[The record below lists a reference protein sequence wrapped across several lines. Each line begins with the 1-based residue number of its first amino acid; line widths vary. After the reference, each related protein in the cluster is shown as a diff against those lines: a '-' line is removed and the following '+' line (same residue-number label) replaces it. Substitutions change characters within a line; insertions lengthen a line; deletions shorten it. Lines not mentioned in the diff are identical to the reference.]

1 MDAFRTA
8 YVYIRNVFAGALYET
23 DEGYSFSYDE
33 QYLSRKDASSVSL
46 TLPLSEKTYTSKTL
60 FPFFDGLIPEG
71 WLLGVVS
78 RNWKIDVKDRF
89 GDVYKRQL
97 QQGRSARQHQADP
110 GRDDP
115 LCAGDDRGRTH
126 AGKIY
131 AVS

>member
-8 YVYIRNVFAGALYET
+8 YVYIRNVFSGTLCET

-33 QYLSRKDASSVSL
+33 QYLIRKDASPVSL
-46 TLPLSEKTYTSKTL
+46 TLSLSEKTYTSKTL

-89 GDVYKRQL
+89 GLLLVACKD
-97 QQGRSARQHQADP
+97 GI
-110 GRDDP
+110 GN
-115 LCAGDDRGRTH
+115 
-126 AGKIY
+126 
-131 AVS
+131 VSIREERI